1 MHNIVILGAGFGG
14 LRGALRLSKKLKR
27 KSEYKIILVDQNSY
41 QTYTPSLYE
50 VATAYRGRALRTD
63 ATELD
68 FEENL
73 ANSSCFSLSTVLARH
88 KNIQFLKDKISNI
101 LLDAKTIEFVS
112 GNAVSYEYCIVAL
125 GAQNAFYGIKG
136 ADTCCHTLKTLP
148 EALGIR
154 HKVESAF
161 SKAINENKQVNLI
174 TIGAGLSGFEV
185 VAEMAKHVAHLC
197 SAHNNFDRNKVNIKL
212 LEAESEILKGVPAR
226 MRSLARKRLK
236 QLGVEVLLNTKVNRI
251 EEDKIILN
259 DNTQILADVSIWSG
273 GVAGLDLFKKI
284 GALPL
289 EEYNG
294 RILVDNKLQ
303 VVGQRGIFAI
313 GDSSY
318 FFDQASSRSV
328 PATAWAAE
336 QQADVVVEN
345 IQRLIHGDSMMDYE
359 MRFPGFVSSAGGKYA
374 IASLY
379 GITFSGYK
387 AWVVKRLIDLKYI
400 LSIYPFFNG
409 LGVWFKELDLWTRND

>member
-14 LRGALRLSKKLKR
+14 LRSALRLSKKLKR

-161 SKAINENKQVNLI
+161 SKAINENKQVN
-174 TIGAGLSGFEV
+174 
-185 VAEMAKHVAHLC
+185 
-197 SAHNNFDRNKVNIKL
+197 
-212 LEAESEILKGVPAR
+212 
-226 MRSLARKRLK
+226 
-236 QLGVEVLLNTKVNRI
+236 
-251 EEDKIILN
+251 
-259 DNTQILADVSIWSG
+259 
-273 GVAGLDLFKKI
+273 
-284 GALPL
+284 
-289 EEYNG
+289 
-294 RILVDNKLQ
+294 
-303 VVGQRGIFAI
+303 
-313 GDSSY
+313 
-318 FFDQASSRSV
+318 
-328 PATAWAAE
+328 
-336 QQADVVVEN
+336 
-345 IQRLIHGDSMMDYE
+345 
-359 MRFPGFVSSAGGKYA
+359 
-374 IASLY
+374 
-379 GITFSGYK
+379 
-387 AWVVKRLIDLKYI
+387 
-400 LSIYPFFNG
+400 
-409 LGVWFKELDLWTRND
+409 